1 MKEGLGFSPSI
12 ILIIVLAFMGI
23 SFFMRIL
30 VHSSFMYKEQ
40 SNLKRDSDKAWILSM
55 TAGIGI
61 TAWMFGYG
69 FYMNL
74 L

>member
-1 MKEGLGFSPSI
+1 MKEGLGFSPSMF
-12 ILIIVLAFMGI
+12 LIIVLAFMGI
-23 SFFMRIL
+23 SFFMGIL
-30 VHSSFMYKEQ
+30 VHSSFMYKDQ

-55 TAGIGI
+55 TAGFGI
-61 TAWMFGYG
+61 TVWMFGYG